1 MRTLVSICIDEDDR
15 DLVKVN
21 DLNDIINSD
30 NIKGLPLYL
39 NINYQFS

>member
-1 MRTLVSICIDEDDR
+1 MRRLVSVCIDEDDR

-21 DLNDIINSD
+21 DMNDIVNSD

-39 NINYQFS
+39 IINYQFS